1 MKKARQAPLF
11 IRTIIWALVLT
22 SLATAWV
29 PQEGAAMLAPAT
41 SSAPAV
47 GSGADRSEDLQKV
60 QRVLENKLIQQRL
73 ADIGLTMEEVN
84 ARMDGLSDA
93 QLHQMAAQID
103 ALLPGGSVD
112 LTTIIALLVI
122 VILVILLIALL

>member
-1 MKKARQAPLF
+1 MKKAWQAPLF
-11 IRTIIWALVLT
+11 IQTIIWALVVT

-41 SSAPAV
+41 SAAPAV
-47 GSGADRSEDLQKV
+47 GSGADRAEDLQRV
-60 QRVLENKLIQQRL
+60 QRVLENTLVQQRL
-73 ADIGLTMEEVN
+73 EDLGFTPEEIN
-84 ARMDGLSDA
+84 ARLTRLSDA
-93 QLHQMAAQID
+93 QLHQMASQID

-122 VILVILLIALL
+122 LAIVLVIAILI